1 MEGGIVMRV
10 LVGQTAP
17 NFNAPVAAS
26 GENMNVPVRTVTL
39 ADYRGRWLV
48 FLWYPADFTFVCP
61 TELLALSDRLDEFA
75 DMDAAVLGASTD
87 SVYSHRAWLNTPR
100 SQNGIEGL
108 RFPLLADKSGKVA
121 RDFGILLEDEG
132 VALRGLF
139 MIDPQGIV
147 QYALAHNLSTGR
159 SVDETLRVLAAL
171 QTGELC
177 GSDWEPGQ
185 ETL

>member
-1 MEGGIVMRV
+1 MLA
-10 LVGQTAP
+10 LVGQSAP
-17 NFNAPVAAS
+17 DFIAPLAAS
-26 GENMNVPVRTVTL
+26 GDALNAPPRSASL
-39 ADYRGRWLV
+39 ADYQGRWLV
-48 FLWYPADFTFVCP
+48 LLWYPADFTFVCP
-61 TELLALSDRLDEFA
+61 TELLAVSDRLDEFA

-108 RFPLLADKSGKVA
+108 RFPLLADKSGKIA
-121 RDFGILLEDEG
+121 RDFGILLENEG

-185 ETL
+185 DTL

>member
-1 MEGGIVMRV
+1 MLTLI
-10 LVGQTAP
+10 GQPAP
-17 NFNAPVAAS
+17 DFIATFGEPMNAPPRNAS
-26 GENMNVPVRTVTL
+26 L
-39 ADYRGRWLV
+39 ADYQGRWLV
-48 FLWYPADFTFVCP
+48 FLWYPADFTFICP
-61 TELLALSDRLDEFA
+61 TELLALSDRLDEFT
-75 DMDAAVLGASTD
+75 DMDAAILGASTD

-108 RFPLLADKSGKVA
+108 RFPLLADKSGKIA
-121 RDFGILLEDEG
+121 RDFGILLGDEG

-139 MIDPQGIV
+139 LIDPDGVV
-147 QYALAHNLSTGR
+147 QYSVVQNLSTGR
-159 SVDETLRVLAAL
+159 SVGETLRVLAAL

>member
-1 MEGGIVMRV
+1 MLTLI
-10 LVGQTAP
+10 GQPAP
-17 NFNAPVAAS
+17 DFIAHIATSGDALNAPPRS
-26 GENMNVPVRTVTL
+26 ISL

-61 TELLALSDRLDEFA
+61 TELLAVSDRLDEFT

-87 SVYSHRAWLNTPR
+87 SLYSHLAWLNTPR

-185 ETL
+185 DTL

>member
-1 MEGGIVMRV
+1 MLTLI
-10 LVGQTAP
+10 GQPAP
-17 NFNAPVAAS
+17 DFIAPIAAS
-26 GENMNVPVRTVTL
+26 GDALNASPRAVSL
-39 ADYRGRWLV
+39 ADYHGRWLV

-61 TELLALSDRLDEFA
+61 TELLAISDRLDEFA

-87 SVYSHRAWLNTPR
+87 SVYSHRACLNTPR

-108 RFPLLADKSGKVA
+108 RFPLLADKPG
-121 RDFGILLEDEG
+121 RIDHDFGILLEEEG

-139 MIDPQGIV
+139 VIDPAGIV
-147 QYALAHNLSTGR
+147 QYAVAHNLSTGR

-185 ETL
+185 DTL